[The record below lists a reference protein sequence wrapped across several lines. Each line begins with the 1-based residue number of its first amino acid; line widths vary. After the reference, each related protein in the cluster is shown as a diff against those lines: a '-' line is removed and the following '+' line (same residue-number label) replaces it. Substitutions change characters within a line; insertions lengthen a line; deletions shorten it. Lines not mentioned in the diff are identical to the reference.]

1 MPILRIFG
9 GEIVFDY
16 EVISCFDIQQAT
28 FQSQISLRIIAKLL
42 ENRLS
47 AGYVSARLGDIVSSQ
62 LAFDANGVFFLAV

>member
-42 ENRLS
+42 ENPSERRVRFS
-47 AGYVSARLGDIVSSQ
+47 TPG
-62 LAFDANGVFFLAV
+62 